1 MSVNSTRLQ
10 EGDALTA
17 ASLNDKLDEFSNAAK
32 GVNAITTDD
41 IARKS
46 LGPYHT
52 EGLVDISA
60 VSGWSHTPP
69 RIEVATSTM
78 ADLTSAVYPNWTV
91 LTDGSTPAQI
101 TWTGA
106 VGIPQSPAGPP
117 VNIRGFLAL
126 ANVEMRHVYEDAL
139 APGAPTSEPPSFGL
153 RFAVRQFPGGTWV
166 GVDRTERFRSNAFNE
181 NTTVARDSAYHPSY
195 FDIPLK
201 SFLFYG
207 DAYPMSGIRV
217 EMCFNTPWTGAPT
230 NTPYAHFLRYN
241 LSVIPLYG
249 AL

>member
-17 ASLNDKLDEFSNAAK
+17 ASLNDKLDEFSNATK

-52 EGLVDISA
+52 EGLVD
-60 VSGWSHTPP
+60 VGYLSGWSHTPP

-78 ADLTSAVYPNWTV
+78 ADLTSAVHPNWTV

-101 TWTGA
+101 TWTSA
-106 VGIPQSPAGPP
+106 VGVPGGAPS
-117 VNIRGFLAL
+117 NIRGFLAL

-139 APGAPTSEPPSFGL
+139 APSAPTVEPPSFGL
-153 RFAVRQFPGGTWV
+153 RFAVRQGVSGTWV
-166 GVDRTERFRSNAFNE
+166 GVDRTERFRSNAYNE
-181 NTTVARDSAYHPSY
+181 NTTTSRDSAYHPSY

-201 SFLFYG
+201 SFLFAD
-207 DAYPMSGIRV
+207 DASPMSGIRV

-241 LSVIPLYG
+241 LSVIPLFG